1 MFCEGLTNAS
11 HCIHNQQ
18 LTAEE
23 YQAKKEERLG
33 QKLLYEKRYREISP
47 IGKEIASTNC
57 KGSFVI
63 KSTNVDAGINVYQVN
78 NGRNIANLGGGELDE
93 NMFDCCIGGTPA
105 TKDNYFCNLLG
116 G

>member
-1 MFCEGLTNAS
+1 MTSA
-11 HCIHNQQ
+11 
-18 LTAEE
+18 E
-23 YQAKKEERLG
+23 YQMKKEEFLS
-33 QKLLYEKRYREISP
+33 QKQSYEARYREISP
-47 IGKEIASTNC
+47 ITNC

-63 KSTNVDAGINVYQVN
+63 KSTNVDNGINVYQVN

-93 NMFDCCIGGTPA
+93 NIFDCCIDGTPA